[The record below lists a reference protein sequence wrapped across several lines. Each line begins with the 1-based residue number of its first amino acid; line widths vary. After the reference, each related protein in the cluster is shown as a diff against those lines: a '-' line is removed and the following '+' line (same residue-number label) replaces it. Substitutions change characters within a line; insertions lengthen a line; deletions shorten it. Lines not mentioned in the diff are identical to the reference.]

1 MKQGT
6 RRRWVETSPA
16 TLIVAGLTVALAGIT
31 AGAAEPAA
39 LIKTIQS
46 IDKRAKGSVEAGQ
59 ALAALSNAEPAT
71 LLAILAA
78 FSDANPL
85 AANYLRSAVET
96 IADRAI
102 SGGKALPQK
111 PLEAFIG
118 NRKNDPRA
126 RRLAYDILQVVDKT
140 IVGRLIPG
148 MLTDPSPEFR
158 RDAVARLL
166 DLAGQLQRERQ
177 QDLARTLY
185 KRALRGATDDDQV
198 KAIVDPLRKLGEKIN
213 LPEHFGFLTDWHII
227 GPFDND
233 ARKGFAVVYGPE
245 KKLDLKTPLAGQL
258 GETKWLP
265 YKSAGDFGI
274 LDIAKII
281 KPYKGVV
288 MYCTTVYES
297 KSARPIELRL
307 GTPNAWKLWVN
318 GKLAFAREEYHRGM
332 KLDQYRV
339 PCQLRA
345 GANTILLKLCQN
357 QQKETWAQRYQFQ
370 LRACDKSGIAIL
382 STDRSAA
389 LPTSK
394 ETQP

>member
-1 MKQGT
+1 MKHGT
-6 RRRWVETSPA
+6 RPRQVAARPTVIIFTGLAIALSGMSARAADPA
-16 TLIVAGLTVALAGIT
+16 T
-31 AGAAEPAA
+31 

-46 IDKRAKGSVEAGQ
+46 IDKKARGSIEAGR
-59 ALAALSNAEPAT
+59 ALAALANAEPAVLVT
-71 LLAILAA
+71 ILAA
-78 FSDANPL
+78 FGDANPL

-102 SGGKALPQK
+102 SGKKALPRK
-111 PLEAFIG
+111 PLEAFIE

-126 RRLAYDILQVVDKT
+126 RRLAFDILQVVDRT
-140 IVGRLIPG
+140 ITDRLIPG
-148 MLTDPSPEFR
+148 MLTDPSPAFR

-166 DLAGQLQRERQ
+166 VLAAQLQRERQ

-185 KRALRGATDDDQV
+185 KRALRGATDNDQV
-198 KAIVDPLRKLGEKIN
+198 KAIVDPLRKMGEQIN

-227 GPFDND
+227 GPFDNVG
-233 ARKGFAVVYGPE
+233 RKGFAVVYQPE
-245 KKLDLKTPLAGQL
+245 KTIDLKSALAGQL

-274 LDIAKII
+274 LDIAKVI

-288 MYCTTVYES
+288 MYCTTTFES
-297 KSARPIELRL
+297 RSARAIELRL
-307 GTPNAWKLWVN
+307 GTPNAWKIWVN

-345 GANTILLKLCQN
+345 GANTILLKICQN
-357 QQKETWAQRYQFQ
+357 EQKETWAQRYQFQ
-370 LRACDKSGIAIL
+370 LRACDRSGLAVL
-382 STDRSAA
+382 ATDRSAA
-389 LPTSK
+389 LPSTK
-394 ETQP
+394 EIRP